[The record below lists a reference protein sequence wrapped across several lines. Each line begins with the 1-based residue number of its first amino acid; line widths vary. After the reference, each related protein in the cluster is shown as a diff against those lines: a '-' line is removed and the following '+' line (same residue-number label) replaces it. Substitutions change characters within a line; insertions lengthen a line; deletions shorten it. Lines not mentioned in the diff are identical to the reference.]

1 MSRLIKI
8 IKELS
13 KVLEHLEKLLIKVI
27 SILSWVELLLELLK

>member
-13 KVLEHLEKLLIKVI
+13 KVLEHFEKLLIKVI
-27 SILSWVELLLELLK
+27 SIIGWLRLLLDLLK